1 MSIDLKFSF
10 RLEPTKFGKYLVFLI
25 GGFAFLITFYFNG
38 NISFENLISLKN
50 LGKSYY
56 SSYPYLTK
64 IIFCGAYIL
73 AVSIFIPIATILT
86 ILSGVIFGLLEGT
99 ILSLFSSSLG
109 ATISFILV
117 RSFFYQY
124 AFKYKSKRF
133 QKFSDNFKTYGL
145 SYLFAARMTPI
156 FPFFL
161 VNIFMALMPIRISNF
176 FFVSFLGMAP
186 MTVIFV
192 YSGTIFDQINSYED
206 IVTLKIFIIL
216 SVIGFFPFLLKL
228 IFNKNLFQ
236 EKKLRSKL

>member
-1 MSIDLKFSF
+1 MKFSF
-10 RLEPTKFGKYLVFLI
+10 RLEHTAFGKYLVFLI

-38 NISFENLISLKN
+38 NISFENLISLKK

-64 IIFCGAYIL
+64 IIFCGTY
-73 AVSIFIPIATILT
+73 ILT

-176 FFVSFLGMAP
+176 FFVSF
-186 MTVIFV
+186 F
-192 YSGTIFDQINSYED
+192 
-206 IVTLKIFIIL
+206 
-216 SVIGFFPFLLKL
+216 
-228 IFNKNLFQ
+228 
-236 EKKLRSKL
+236 